1 MFVRSPLDYHLHYRN
16 ASRIAAISYV
26 SGGVVFVGKIFISS
40 FTTGIAYYVI
50 EHNLAE
56 HLYSVTGPLV
66 LIAILS
72 WFIAGM
78 FMSVYD
84 MGIATILQCF
94 VADEEMFE
102 EEERYAE
109 GGLKTWVDSHE

>member
-1 MFVRSPLDYHLHYRN
+1 M
-16 ASRIAAISYV
+16 

-50 EHNLAE
+50 QHNLAE

-84 MGIATILQCF
+84 TGIATILQCF

-102 EEERYAE
+102 EEERYTE
-109 GGLKTWVDSHE
+109 GGLKAWVDSHQ